1 MNRKFSTTRFFL
13 SVGTLCLSLI
23 PGLSAQSANVTVF
36 ATGLNNPRG
45 LKFGPKGVNLFVAEG
60 GTGGPRSTVGLCE
73 QAAGPPAGPGPYTG
87 GFTARISKIDP
98 KGVRT
103 TVANHLPSSQTSPAF
118 NNLVSG
124 VADVAFIGDTLYALK
139 GGAGCSHGLSNTAN
153 GVLLVNRDGSW
164 KEIANLSLFQKLHPV
179 KHPEVDDF
187 EPDGTWYSMIASGDA
202 LYAIEPNHGEFDK
215 IDKSGKITRLVDI
228 SASQGHIVPTAIT
241 ELFGGIF
248 LISNLDTF
256 PVVPGSSSLFVATKT
271 GALVK
276 LVSGFTAVL
285 GLAARNGKIYVLE
298 MSNAVNGPAPHTGD
312 IVSVDLTGH
321 KETVASGLDFPTA
334 MTFDREGNLYVSNK
348 GFGFG
353 PGEGEI
359 LKITLH

>member
-1 MNRKFSTTRFFL
+1 MKRKL
-13 SVGTLCLSLI
+13 SMAKLGLLLGAVCLALV

-60 GTGGPRSTVGLCE
+60 GTGGTRSTIGKCE
-73 QAAGPPAGPGPYTG
+73 QAAPGPGPYTG
-87 GFTARISKIDP
+87 GFTARISKISP

-103 TVANHLPSSQTSPAF
+103 TVADHLPSSQTSPAIGS
-118 NNLVSG
+118 LVSG

-139 GGAGCSHGLSNTAN
+139 GGAGCSHGLLNTAN
-153 GVLLVNRDGSW
+153 GVLIVNPDGSW
-164 KEIANLSLFQKLHPV
+164 KEIANLSAFQKAHPV
-179 KHPEVDDF
+179 KHPEPDDF
-187 EPDGTWYSMIASGDA
+187 EPDGTWYSMVASGDA
-202 LYAIEPNHGEFDK
+202 FYAIEPNHGELDK

-228 SASQGHIVPTAIT
+228 SASQGHIVPTSII
-241 ELFGGIF
+241 ELLGGIF

-256 PVVPGSSSLFVATKT
+256 PIVPGSSSLFVATKT
-271 GALVK
+271 GSFVK

-312 IVSVDLTGH
+312 IVSVDLSGR
-321 KETVASGLDFPTA
+321 KETVASELDFPTG
-334 MTFDREGNLYVSNK
+334 MIFGRDGNLYVSNK